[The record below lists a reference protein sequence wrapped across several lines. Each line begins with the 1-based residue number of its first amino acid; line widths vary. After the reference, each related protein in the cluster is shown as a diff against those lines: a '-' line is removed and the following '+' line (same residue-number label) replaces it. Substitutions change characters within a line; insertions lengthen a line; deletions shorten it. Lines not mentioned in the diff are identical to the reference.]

1 MNLFWSVFVLYILPM
16 VIYTMGKNEYAENA
30 NEHLLSQRSLMRESN
45 EHSYD
50 CSDVMVQMELETIS
64 WDLYYLQAIGS
75 VSSRSSILYY
85 LKTYNTNPVDENTII
100 EQGRALHVSGE
111 ETFRISVRTQGVY
124 MVYLLAKDTTTLCNS
139 PVLTIPL
146 FSAFEEKSPLHIWS
160 PQLHF
165 SSAGC
170 ILTCSISSPSFLY
183 FLLEKNPSSHDTHR
197 KTSQEIRSLGFDG
210 GRFADEASFFIGSLA
225 DAGNYHMWMVLEADG
240 KLSDPY
246 LYEFVIPECFLEGS
260 ISLLHSIEDDQ
271 EALSLS
277 VEVKVASYPVS
288 LVILAELRDKHGIR
302 PSADDVSRRGQAFE
316 ISSSEVTV
324 LNYQSGFQGNRIL
337 WMILRSPDEHCLS
350 NVFRFVHMASSSS
363 AELLFLS
370 LSSPLISPVLSS
382 ASNTSVIEFYRLAG
396 VIQLQGVELGDCE
409 LYYSLSQQQPS
420 PIEERVPI
428 GMRLADGVS
437 AYSFLVMASELDAMV
452 APAILHITGEISVD
466 VQSHRTVERAV
477 LHSCDALDLRMDIV
491 GVQKNGKLRV
501 HGIVTQTA
509 ELIHYEPLS
518 GVLEKEMSGLLT
530 VAKGRVFA
538 SGEETSFIMDMN
550 PLKSSIVYFV
560 ARRGNC
566 LSATACVNLTSSS

>member
-1 MNLFWSVFVLYILPM
+1 
-16 VIYTMGKNEYAENA
+16 
-30 NEHLLSQRSLMRESN
+30 
-45 EHSYD
+45 
-50 CSDVMVQMELETIS
+50 MVQMELETIS

-146 FSAFEEKSPLHIWS
+146 FSAFGERMEMSCHLVEEKSPLHIWS

-246 LYEFVIPECFLEGS
+246 LYEFVIPGNRIQWESLTECFLEGS

-324 LNYQSGFQGNRIL
+324 LNVFFMWCFDVVSIRLSRESDSVDDSSFPRRALLVERLPI
-337 WMILRSPDEHCLS
+337 RSHGIQKGMDRRVIS
-350 NVFRFVHMASSSS
+350 RF
-363 AELLFLS
+363 
-370 LSSPLISPVLSS
+370 
-382 ASNTSVIEFYRLAG
+382 
-396 VIQLQGVELGDCE
+396 LGGAAV
-409 LYYSLSQQQPS
+409 SFA
-420 PIEERVPI
+420 V
-428 GMRLADGVS
+428 VS
-437 AYSFLVMASELDAMV
+437 A
-452 APAILHITGEISVD
+452 
-466 VQSHRTVERAV
+466 
-477 LHSCDALDLRMDIV
+477 DLSRSLLCFQHV
-491 GVQKNGKLRV
+491 GN
-501 HGIVTQTA
+501 
-509 ELIHYEPLS
+509 
-518 GVLEKEMSGLLT
+518 
-530 VAKGRVFA
+530 
-538 SGEETSFIMDMN
+538 
-550 PLKSSIVYFV
+550 
-560 ARRGNC
+560 
-566 LSATACVNLTSSS
+566 